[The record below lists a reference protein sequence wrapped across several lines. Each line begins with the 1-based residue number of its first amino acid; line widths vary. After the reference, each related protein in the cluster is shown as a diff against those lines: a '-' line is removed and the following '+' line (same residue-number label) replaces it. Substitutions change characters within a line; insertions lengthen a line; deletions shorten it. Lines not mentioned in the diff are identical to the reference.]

1 MEVTGTNDTNGAK
14 SNYTVSWTA
23 AIPMVN
29 GDTFHMKFPTE
40 MKTPIEP
47 ICTANDCIKEISC
60 TAEKGTII
68 ASLTIADKTC
78 LNANQKFSFK
88 VDEM

>member
-40 MKTPIEP
+40 VVVEKSASDPLF
-47 ICTANDCIKEISC
+47 KEI
-60 TAEKGTII
+60 TASYDAFRKDYQIWSSRAYLKQGV
-68 ASLTIADKTC
+68 KY
-78 LNANQKFSFK
+78 
-88 VDEM
+88 